1 MIALDGTILVTG
13 AGGGLGRAIAAHVS
27 SELPVYHGIYTVR
40 DACRPND
47 ALQAALSPQA
57 SHEILSLDLA
67 HLSSVREFAAAI
79 KRRVASREIP
89 PIRVLVL
96 NAGFLE
102 FEGQTWTAG
111 SEGGFDMS
119 FASNYLG
126 HWLLTLLLL
135 QSMDRE
141 CGRVV
146 IIGSAA
152 HDSSIPM
159 IARHYPDEKWK
170 TFIHDSTDP
179 IAKGTWSTNIDDPTY
194 HSGFRRY
201 GAAKLCLVMMLYS
214 GELQQR
220 LARDPV
226 LDNITTIGVD
236 PGTMSTGIVR
246 NSNWFVR
253 NIVHGIIIAT
263 LARVIALIWS
273 SPNGALRT
281 PEKSAKDVVDAA
293 LAPKWQNGGL
303 YLNGSELADVSEEAK
318 NIEKRALVWQDS
330 VRYTQLKEEETM
342 LVDWK

>member
-27 SELPVYHGIYTVR
+27 PELPVTM
-40 DACRPND
+40 
-47 ALQAALSPQA
+47 A
-57 SHEILSLDLA
+57 STH
-67 HLSSVREFAAAI
+67 SVREFAAAI
-79 KRRVASREIP
+79 KRRMASREIP
-89 PIRVLVL
+89 PARALVL
-96 NAGFLE
+96 NAGLLE

-111 SEGGFDMS
+111 SEGGFDTS

-126 HWLLTLLLL
+126 HWLLTFNAAA
-135 QSMDRE
+135 E
-141 CGRVV
+141 H
-146 IIGSAA
+146 GSG
-152 HDSSIPM
+152 S
-159 IARHYPDEKWK
+159 
-170 TFIHDSTDP
+170 
-179 IAKGTWSTNIDDPTY
+179 
-194 HSGFRRY
+194 
-201 GAAKLCLVMMLYS
+201 YS

-220 LARDPV
+220 LARDPF

-253 NIVHGIIIAT
+253 NIVHGIMIAT
-263 LARVIALIWS
+263 LARVIAVIWS

-342 LVDWK
+342 LVNWK